1 MEIGDRRF
9 QDFVSLIVSPDRRN
23 GPVDTDGWARAAAQ
37 RTGFAGH
44 LVAKQMERQ
53 HTDRTPGRAR
63 ATRALKKIL
72 LVEPEADGLLAA
84 LNSVR
89 TVANVQACR
98 DFQAARARLLSR
110 PPDLLVTNIRLQA
123 FNGLHL
129 VHLAAGTNTRCI
141 AYSSHDDL
149 MLAREVQAVGA
160 FYEQSRRLP
169 QALAAYAQA
178 VLPPRDRRIPGSDD
192 RRNGFRGGRRST
204 DQSIEASA

>member
-1 MEIGDRRF
+1 MEFGDRGY

-23 GPVDTDGWARAAAQ
+23 GPVDTGGWPVAAH
-37 RTGFAGH
+37 RTGFVGH
-44 LVAKQMERQ
+44 LVAKQMDRQ
-53 HTDRTPGRAR
+53 HTERAPGRSK

-89 TVANVQACR
+89 TLANVQACR

-129 VHLAAGTNTRCI
+129 VHLAAGTSTRCI
-141 AYSSHDDL
+141 AYSSNDDL
-149 MLAREVQAVGA
+149 ILAREVQAVGA

-178 VLPPRDRRIPGSDD
+178 VLPARDRRIPRTDD
-192 RRNGFRGGRRST
+192 RRQNFRGGRRST
-204 DQSIEASA
+204 DQQ